1 MKRIVIIGAGPG
13 GYEAAVRAA
22 QLGAD
27 VKLIEKNE
35 LGGTC
40 VNVGCIPTK
49 ALWEVAR
56 IRDDITR
63 GADMGIHVKDLSLD
77 PVGIYNRKNYVV
89 NRMKGGIKFLMKSY
103 PNIEVIKGIGKLK
116 NKNTV
121 TVTTEDGETRDVEAD
136 AIIIATGSE
145 VTMPEIEG
153 INLDGV
159 MTSNDILELQEI
171 PESMVV
177 IGSGVIGM
185 EFTSIYSKFGTKI
198 ELIGRVM
205 AKQADGEISRKLESL
220 VDVLN
225 VKFRKGYRA
234 EKIEEKDDKL
244 YVTIYNKEKD
254 DRIIVEGEKVLVASG
269 RKAYMDKL
277 NADEIG
283 IKSDKTGIFVD
294 KDFKTNIDGI
304 YAIGD
309 VVSGNLQLAHLASA
323 QGIYLVEKLMGEK
336 PEINLDVVPGATYT
350 IPTIAGVGKTEE
362 DLKAEGKDYII
373 KKTLFSSNGK
383 SVAMNKTDG
392 FIKIIASPDLQ
403 KIYGVHIIGN
413 EASDIIHIGAM
424 AMANDM
430 TVEDLNRVIFVH
442 PSVSETFMET
452 SHMLAGKS
460 INTPKYVNK

>member
-121 TVTTEDGETRDVEAD
+121 TVTTEDEETRDVEAD

-171 PESMVV
+171 PDSMVV

-234 EKIEEKDDKL
+234 EKIEEKGDKL

-323 QGIYLVEKLMGEK
+323 QG
-336 PEINLDVVPGATYT
+336 
-350 IPTIAGVGKTEE
+350 
-362 DLKAEGKDYII
+362 
-373 KKTLFSSNGK
+373 
-383 SVAMNKTDG
+383 
-392 FIKIIASPDLQ
+392 
-403 KIYGVHIIGN
+403 
-413 EASDIIHIGAM
+413 
-424 AMANDM
+424 
-430 TVEDLNRVIFVH
+430 
-442 PSVSETFMET
+442 
-452 SHMLAGKS
+452 
-460 INTPKYVNK
+460 